1 MLNISKP
8 LSASQAQTYHQKEF
22 TAAEQNYWKQGDT
35 IQGEW
40 HGKLADTFEL
50 SGAVG
55 AEEFA
60 RLSEGQHPQTGK
72 QLVSHRT
79 VHEYRNADGK
89 MVSPVEHRAGWDATF
104 SAPKSISLT
113 ALVGGDDRVRE
124 AHREAVNVALTEL
137 ERYTQARIGGNN
149 PAETT
154 GQIVAAKFEH
164 DTARPVDGYAAPQLH
179 THVVVFNMTE
189 RDNGRMR
196 ALQPHS
202 LFESQQ
208 FATAVY
214 QSHLTYKLR
223 NLGYEIEAGKSGA
236 PDIRGYTPE
245 YLEASSPRR
254 QQIEE
259 ALGRSG
265 FTGPEAAQIAAHN
278 TRDKKVIL
286 SPDQILTAHRQIA
299 DEFGN
304 QADRVVA
311 QAREHRKEQAR
322 ERPETERRQQ
332 VREAVTFARDKG
344 FEREA
349 VVDERALY
357 VDALRRG
364 MGEMTYPE
372 VRASFEARV
381 ASGEFREIAD
391 DGHKAGRR
399 FTTAATIKAETEIV
413 QKVRDGQNRAPQIMS
428 IESAVPLSESRPH
441 FNAAQKRVVEEVLT
455 SRDRVQGLQGRAG
468 SGKTSVLS
476 LIREG
481 AEQNGYAVDGF
492 APTSRAA
499 KQLRDAGINADTLQR
514 FLAGGG
520 QQAVGDPAKKHLYM
534 VDESSL
540 ASTQQMRDFLHKVG
554 PQDKVLLIGDTRQHQ
569 SVDAGKPFEQL
580 QESGMRTALLDQ
592 IMRQKDPELLK
603 AVEHLSI
610 NETAAGVQMLGQQGR
625 ITEIKDS
632 KERIAAIAK
641 SYAERPENTLIVS
654 PDNASRRALNQAVRQ
669 ELQALGIVDKTDHPM
684 RVLTPRNDMTGADR
698 EWASRYQAGDV
709 LHYSRGSKEHG
720 IEPRSYAQVVAAN
733 SKENLVTVRKQDGQQ
748 VTYDP
753 ARLRGI
759 AAYREIERE
768 FAAGERIQFTA
779 PSRDLQVTNRDLGTI
794 QQIDKDGKI
803 SVRMDGT
810 KDRIVRFDANEM
822 RHFDHGYAVTSHSS
836 QGLTSERVL
845 VNMDTE
851 VHPELI
857 NNRFAYVSV
866 SRASH
871 DAQIFTNDAATLAEN
886 LSRDVSKTSAIYLGE
901 IQTPVTNL
909 GSERGPVI
917 KSGPPAGLG
926 LTL

>member
-8 LSASQAQTYHQKEF
+8 LSASQAQTYHEKEF

-35 IQGEW
+35 VQGKW
-40 HGKLADTFEL
+40 HGKLADNFGL

-72 QLVSHRT
+72 QLVSYRV
-79 VHEYRNADGK
+79 VHEYRNAQGE

-124 AHREAVNVALTEL
+124 AHREAVNVALNEL
-137 ERYTQARIGGNN
+137 ERYTQARIGGNS

-154 GQIVAAKFEH
+154 GQFVAAKFEH

-189 RDNGRMR
+189 RDNGKMR

-223 NLGYEIEAGKSGA
+223 DLGYEIEAGKSGA
-236 PDIRGYTPE
+236 PDVKGFTAD

-286 SPDQILTAHRQIA
+286 SPDQILAAHKQIA
-299 DEFGN
+299 EEFGN
-304 QADRVVA
+304 QADKVVA
-311 QAREHRKEQAR
+311 EARQRRMEQTQ
-322 ERPETERRQQ
+322 ERPANERQLQ

-381 ASGEFREIAD
+381 ASGEFRQIAGE
-391 DGHKAGRR
+391 GHEAGRR
-399 FTTAATIKAETEIV
+399 FTTAATIKAENEIV
-413 QKVRDGQNRAPQIMS
+413 QKVQAGQSRAPQIMS

-455 SRDRVQGLQGRAG
+455 SRDQVQGLQGRAG
-468 SGKTSVLS
+468 SGKTSVLET
-476 LIREG
+476 IRQG
-481 AEQNGYAVDGF
+481 AERNGYAVEGF

-499 KQLRDAGINADTLQR
+499 KQLRDAGIKADTLQR
-514 FLAGGG
+514 FLTGGG
-520 QQAVGDPAKKHLYM
+520 LQTADDPTRKHLYM
-534 VDESSL
+534 LDESSL
-540 ASTQQMRDFLHKVG
+540 ASTQQMRDFLNKIA

-569 SVDAGKPFEQL
+569 GVDAGKPFEQL
-580 QESGMRTALLDQ
+580 QETGMRTAQLDQ

-603 AVEHLSI
+603 AVEHLSN
-610 NETAAGVQMLGQQGR
+610 NETAVGVQMLEQQGR
-625 ITEIKDS
+625 ITEIKDPQ
-632 KERIAAIAK
+632 ERIEAIAK
-641 SYAERPENTLIVS
+641 SYAAQPENTLIVS
-654 PDNASRRALNQAVRQ
+654 PDNASRRAINQAVRQ
-669 ELQALGIVDKTDHPM
+669 ELQALGVIDKTDHPM

-698 EWASRYQAGDV
+698 EWANRYQAGDV
-709 LHYSRGSKEHG
+709 LHYTRGSKEYG
-720 IEPRSYAQVVAAN
+720 IEPRSYAQVVATDA
-733 SKENLVTVRKQDGQQ
+733 SENLVTVQKQDGQQ

-753 ARLRGI
+753 SRLHGI
-759 AAYREIERE
+759 SAYREIERE
-768 FAAGERIQFTA
+768 FATGEKIQFTA
-779 PSRDLQVTNRDLGTI
+779 PSRDLQVASRDLGTI

-803 SVRMDGT
+803 SVRMDGP
-810 KDRIVRFDANEM
+810 KDKIVRFDANEM
-822 RHFDHGYAVTSHSS
+822 RHLDHGYAVTSHSS

-845 VNMDTE
+845 VNMDTD

-857 NNRFAYVSV
+857 NSRFAYVSV

-871 DAQIFTNDAATLAEN
+871 DAQIYTNDAASLTAK
-886 LSRDVSKTSAIYLGE
+886 LSHDVSKASAVSFGNA
-901 IQTPVTNL
+901 QSN
-909 GSERGPVI
+909 SMHQ
-917 KSGPPAGLG
+917 GLS
-926 LTL
+926 LAVR

>member
-8 LSASQAQTYHQKEF
+8 LSASQAQTYHAKEF

-40 HGKLADTFEL
+40 HGKLAQNFGL

-60 RLSEGQHPQTGK
+60 RLSEGQHPETGK

-113 ALVGGDDRVRE
+113 ALVGGDDWVRE
-124 AHREAVNVALTEL
+124 AHREAVNVALNEL
-137 ERYTQARIGGNN
+137 EKYTQARIGGNS

-154 GQIVAAKFEH
+154 GQFAAARFEH

-189 RDNGRMR
+189 SENGRMR

-208 FATAVY
+208 FATAIY

-223 NLGYEIEAGKSGA
+223 SLGYEIEAGKSGA
-236 PDIRGYTPE
+236 PDIKGYTRE
-245 YLEASSPRR
+245 YLDASSPRR

-259 ALGRSG
+259 ALSRSG
-265 FTGPEAAQIAAHN
+265 FAGPEAAQIAAHN

-286 SPDQILTAHRQIA
+286 SPDQILAAHKQIA

-311 QAREHRKEQAR
+311 EARERRKEQAQEPPVNKR
-322 ERPETERRQQ
+322 QQQ
-332 VREAVTFARDKG
+332 VREAVTFARDKA

-381 ASGEFREIAD
+381 ASGEFKEIAD
-391 DGHKAGRR
+391 DSQKAGRR
-399 FTTAATIKAETEIV
+399 FTTAATIKAENEIV
-413 QKVRDGQNRAPQIMS
+413 QKVQGGQNHAPQIMS

-455 SRDRVQGLQGRAG
+455 SYDRIQGLQGRAG
-468 SGKTSVLS
+468 SGKTSVLES
-476 LIREG
+476 IRQG
-481 AEQNGYAVDGF
+481 AEQNGYAVEGF

-499 KQLRDAGINADTLQR
+499 KQLRDAGIKADTLQR

-520 QQAVGDPAKKHLYM
+520 LQTAGDPANKHLYM

-540 ASTQQMRDFLHKVG
+540 ASTQQMRDFLNKIA

-569 SVDAGKPFEQL
+569 GVDAGKPFEQL
-580 QESGMRTALLDQ
+580 QEAGMRAAQLDQ

-603 AVEHLSI
+603 AVEHLSN
-610 NETAAGVQMLGQQGR
+610 NETAIGVEMLSQQGR
-625 ITEIKDS
+625 ITEIADPQ
-632 KERIAAIAK
+632 ERIAAIAK
-641 SYAERPENTLIVS
+641 SYAEHPEDTLIVS
-654 PDNASRRALNQAVRQ
+654 PDNASRRAINQAVRQ
-669 ELQALGIVDKTDHPM
+669 ELQALGVVDKTDHSM

-698 EWASRYQAGDV
+698 EWASRYEPGDV
-709 LHYSRGSKEHG
+709 LHYTRGSKEHD
-720 IEPRSYAQVVAAN
+720 IEPRSYARVVSTN
-733 SKENLVTVRKQDGQQ
+733 PKENLVTVQKQDGQQ

-753 ARLRGI
+753 SRLRGI

-768 FAAGERIQFTA
+768 FAIGDKIQFTA
-779 PSRDLQVTNRDLGTI
+779 PKRDLPVANRDLGTI
-794 QQIDKDGKI
+794 QHIGEDGKI

-810 KDRIVRFDANEM
+810 KDRIVRFDANQM

-851 VHPELI
+851 VHPELMS
-857 NNRFAYVSV
+857 NRFAYVSV

-871 DAQIFTNDAATLAEN
+871 DAQIYTNNAASLTAS
-886 LSRDVSKTSAIYLGE
+886 LSHDVSKASAVIFGNAQSNSVQQGLALG
-901 IQTPVTNL
+901 V
-909 GSERGPVI
+909 R
-917 KSGPPAGLG
+917 
-926 LTL
+926 

>member
-8 LSASQAQTYHQKEF
+8 LSASQAQTYHAKEF

-40 HGKLADTFEL
+40 HGKLGEDFGL

-60 RLSEGQHPQTGK
+60 RLSEGQHPESGK
-72 QLVSHRT
+72 QLVLHRV
-79 VHEYRNADGK
+79 VHEYKNAEGN

-124 AHREAVNVALTEL
+124 AHREAVNVALNEL
-137 ERYTQARIGGNN
+137 ERYTQARIGGNS

-154 GQIVAAKFEH
+154 GKFAAAKFEH

-189 RDNGRMR
+189 RDDGRMR

-223 NLGYEIEAGKSGA
+223 SLGYEIEAGKSGA
-236 PDIRGYTPE
+236 PDIKGYTPQ

-259 ALGRSG
+259 ALSRSG
-265 FTGPEAAQIAAHN
+265 FAGPEAAQIAAHN

-286 SPDQILTAHRQIA
+286 SPDQILAAHKQIA

-311 QAREHRKEQAR
+311 EARERRKEQAQ
-322 ERPETERRQQ
+322 ERPANERQQQ
-332 VREAVTFARDKG
+332 VREAITFARDKS

-372 VRASFEARV
+372 VRATFEARI
-381 ASGEFREIAD
+381 ASGEFKEIVD
-391 DGHKAGRR
+391 DSHKPGRR
-399 FTTAATIKAETEIV
+399 FTTAATIKAESEVVHKV
-413 QKVRDGQNRAPQIMS
+413 QDGQSRAPQIMP
-428 IESAVPLSESRPH
+428 IETAIPLADSRSY

-455 SRDRVQGLQGRAG
+455 SRDRIQGLQGRAG
-468 SGKTSVLS
+468 SGKTSVLET
-476 LIREG
+476 IRQG
-481 AEQNGYAVDGF
+481 AEQNGYAVEGF

-499 KQLRDAGINADTLQR
+499 KQLRDAGIKADTLQR

-520 QQAVGDPAKKHLYM
+520 LQAAGDPASKHLYM

-540 ASTQQMRDFLHKVG
+540 ASTQQMRDFFNKIA

-569 SVDAGKPFEQL
+569 GVDAGKPFEQL
-580 QESGMRTALLDQ
+580 QEAGMKTAQLDQ
-592 IMRQKDPELLK
+592 IMRQKDPALLK
-603 AVEHLSI
+603 AVEHLSN
-610 NETAAGVQMLGQQGR
+610 NETAIGVEMLSQQGR
-625 ITEIKDS
+625 ITEIVDPQ
-632 KERIAAIAK
+632 ERIAAIAK
-641 SYAERPENTLIVS
+641 SYVERPENTLIVS
-654 PDNASRRALNQAVRQ
+654 PDNASRRAINQAVRQ
-669 ELQALGIVDKTDHPM
+669 ELQTLGVVDSKDHSM
-684 RVLTPRNDMTGADR
+684 RVLAPRNDMTGADR
-698 EWASRYQAGDV
+698 EWASRYDPGDV
-709 LHYSRGSKEHG
+709 LLYTRGSKEHG
-720 IEPRSYAQVVAAN
+720 IESRSYARVV
-733 SKENLVTVRKQDGQQ
+733 STDPKENLVTVQKQDGQQ

-753 ARLRGI
+753 SRLRGI

-768 FAAGERIQFTA
+768 FALGDRIQFTA
-779 PSRDLQVTNRDLGTI
+779 PQRDLQVANRDLATI
-794 QQIDKDGKI
+794 QHIGDDGEI
-803 SVRMDGT
+803 GVRMDGT
-810 KDRIVRFDANEM
+810 KDRIVRFDADQM
-822 RHFDHGYAVTSHSS
+822 RHFDHGYAVTSHGS

-851 VHPELI
+851 VHPELMS
-857 NNRFAYVSV
+857 NRFAYVSV

-871 DAQIFTNDAATLAEN
+871 EAQIYTNNTASLTAS
-886 LSRDVSKTSAIYLGE
+886 LSHDVSKASAVTFGNA
-901 IQTPVTNL
+901 QNSPVQQ
-909 GSERGPVI
+909 GFV
-917 KSGPPAGLG
+917 
-926 LTL
+926 LTVR